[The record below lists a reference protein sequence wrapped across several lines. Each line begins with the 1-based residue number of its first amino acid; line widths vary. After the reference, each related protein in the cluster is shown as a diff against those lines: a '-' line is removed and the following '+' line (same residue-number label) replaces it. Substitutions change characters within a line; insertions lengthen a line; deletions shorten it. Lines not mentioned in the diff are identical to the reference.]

1 MSTALERLLRYAK
14 IDTQSD
20 PHSTTSPTTEKQKD
34 LGRLLVTEL
43 QALGLTD
50 AELDAHGY
58 VYATLADTTDRD
70 VPVICWCAHM
80 DTSPEAPGAGVQP
93 IVHRDY
99 DGGVIRLPHEGI
111 VLDSAEHPDLRD
123 QVGSAIVTADGRTL
137 LGADNKAGIAEIMAA
152 VEWLVAHPEVA
163 HGSIKILFT
172 PDEEVGR
179 GTAHVDLS
187 RLGADFAYTVDGER
201 RGTLEDET
209 FSADGAVLTFTGVN
223 THPGFAK
230 DKMANALKGAGAV
243 LARLEH
249 DWSPE
254 GTDGTDG
261 FVHPYEVKG
270 SVESAQIHFILR
282 SFRTADL
289 DGYAERLRSL
299 ATEVCAERPGLNF
312 SLEVCEQ
319 YRSMKEVLDRHP
331 EVAEHAETAMRR
343 AGLDPQRGRIRGGTD
358 GSQLSFMG
366 LPTVNIFAGE
376 HAFHSRYEWVSEAD
390 MEYAVQTLIELA
402 QVWAESSNKQLGTGS

>member
-1 MSTALERLLRYAK
+1 MSSALERLLRYVR

-20 PHSTTSPTTEKQKD
+20 PHSTASPTTEKQKD

-43 QALGLTD
+43 HDLGLRD
-50 AELDAHGY
+50 AELDAYGY
-58 VYATLADTTDRD
+58 VYATLPATTDQD

-80 DTSPEAPGAGVQP
+80 DTSPEAPGADVQP
-93 IVHRDY
+93 IVHRNY
-99 DGGVIRLPHEGI
+99 DGGLIHLPFEGI
-111 VLDSAEHPDLRD
+111 VLDPAEHPDLRD

-163 HGSIKILFT
+163 HGTIKILFT

-179 GTAHVDLS
+179 GTAHVDLQ
-187 RLGADFAYTVDGER
+187 RLGAEFAYTVDGER

-209 FSADGAVLTFTGVN
+209 FSADGATLTFTGAN

-230 DKMANALKGAGAV
+230 GKMVNALKGAGAL
-243 LARLEH
+243 LARIEH
-249 DWSPE
+249 EWSPE

-261 FVHPYEVKG
+261 FVHPYEVRG
-270 SVESAQIHFILR
+270 GVESAQIEFILR

-289 DGYAERLRSL
+289 AGYADRLRAL
-299 ATEVCAERPGLNF
+299 ASEVCTQRPGLSF
-312 SLEVCEQ
+312 SLKVREQ
-319 YRSMKEVLDRHP
+319 YRNMKEVLVRHP
-331 EVAEHAETAMRR
+331 EVANYAEEAMRR
-343 AGLDPQRGRIRGGTD
+343 AGLTPERGRIRGGTD

-402 QVWAESSNKQLGTGS
+402 QAWANASN

>member
-1 MSTALERLLRYAK
+1 MSSALERLLRYVQ

-20 PHSTTSPTTEKQKD
+20 PHSAASPTTEKQKD
-34 LGRLLVTEL
+34 LGRLLVAEL
-43 QALGLTD
+43 HALGLND
-50 AELDAHGY
+50 AELDSYGY
-58 VYATLADTTDRD
+58 VYATLPATTDRE
-70 VPVICWCAHM
+70 VPVICWCSHM
-80 DTSPEAPGAGVQP
+80 DTSPEAPGADVQP
-93 IVHRDY
+93 IVHRNY
-99 DGGVIRLPHEGI
+99 DGGLIHLPYEGI
-111 VLDSAEHPDLRD
+111 VLDPAEHPDLKD

-163 HGSIKILFT
+163 HGTIKILFT

-179 GTAHVDLS
+179 GTAHVDLT

-209 FSADGAVLTFTGVN
+209 FSADGALLTLTGVN

-230 DKMANALKGAGAV
+230 GKMANALKGAGAV

-289 DGYAERLRSL
+289 DVYAERLRSL
-299 ATEVCAERPGLNF
+299 TAEVCSERPGLNF
-312 SLEVCEQ
+312 TLEVREQ

-331 EVAEHAETAMRR
+331 KVVEHAETAMRR
-343 AGLDPQRGRIRGGTD
+343 AGLNPERGRIRGGTD

-376 HAFHSRYEWVSEAD
+376 HAFHNRFEWVSEAD
-390 MEYAVQTLIELA
+390 MGYAVQTLIELA
-402 QVWAESSNKQLGTGS
+402 QVWAEASN

>member
-1 MSTALERLLRYAK
+1 MSSALERLLRYVQ

-20 PHSTTSPTTEKQKD
+20 PHSAASPTTEKQKD
-34 LGRLLVTEL
+34 LGRLLVAEL
-43 QALGLTD
+43 QALGLND
-50 AELDAHGY
+50 AELDSYGY
-58 VYATLADTTDRD
+58 VYATLPATTDRE
-70 VPVICWCAHM
+70 VPVICWCSHM
-80 DTSPEAPGAGVQP
+80 DTSPEAPGADVQP
-93 IVHRDY
+93 IVHRNY
-99 DGGVIRLPHEGI
+99 DGGLIHLPYEGI
-111 VLDSAEHPDLRD
+111 VLDPAEHPDLKD

-163 HGSIKILFT
+163 HGTIKILFT

-179 GTAHVDLS
+179 GTANVDLT

-209 FSADGAVLTFTGVN
+209 FSADGALLTLTGVN

-230 DKMANALKGAGAV
+230 GKMANALKGAGAV

-282 SFRTADL
+282 SFRSADL
-289 DGYAERLRSL
+289 DVYAERLRSL
-299 ATEVCAERPGLNF
+299 TAEVCSERPGLNF
-312 SLEVCEQ
+312 TLEVREQ

-331 EVAEHAETAMRR
+331 KVVEHAETAMRR
-343 AGLDPQRGRIRGGTD
+343 AGLNPERGRIRGGTD

-366 LPTVNIFAGE
+366 LPTINIFAGE

-402 QVWAESSNKQLGTGS
+402 QVWAEASN

>member
-1 MSTALERLLRYAK
+1 MSSALERLLRYVQ

-20 PHSTTSPTTEKQKD
+20 PHSAASPTTEKQKD
-34 LGRLLVTEL
+34 LGRLLVAEL
-43 QALGLTD
+43 HALGLND
-50 AELDAHGY
+50 AELDAYGY
-58 VYATLADTTDRD
+58 VYATLPATTDRE
-70 VPVICWCAHM
+70 VPVICWCSHM
-80 DTSPEAPGAGVQP
+80 DTSPEAPGADVQP
-93 IVHRDY
+93 IVHRNY
-99 DGGVIRLPHEGI
+99 DGGLIHLPYEGI
-111 VLDSAEHPDLRD
+111 VLDPAEHPDLKD

-163 HGSIKILFT
+163 HGTIKILFT

-179 GTAHVDLS
+179 GTAHVDLT

-209 FSADGAVLTFTGVN
+209 FSADGALLTLTGVN

-282 SFRTADL
+282 SFRSADL
-289 DGYAERLRSL
+289 DVYAERLRSL
-299 ATEVCAERPGLNF
+299 TAEVCSERPGLNF
-312 SLEVCEQ
+312 TLEVREQ

-331 EVAEHAETAMRR
+331 KVVEHAETAMRR
-343 AGLDPQRGRIRGGTD
+343 AGLNPERGRIRGGTD

-366 LPTVNIFAGE
+366 LPTINIFAGE

-390 MEYAVQTLIELA
+390 LEYAVQTLIELA
-402 QVWAESSNKQLGTGS
+402 QVWAE

>member
-1 MSTALERLLRYAK
+1 LK
-14 IDTQSD
+14 
-20 PHSTTSPTTEKQKD
+20 
-34 LGRLLVTEL
+34 
-43 QALGLTD
+43 
-50 AELDAHGY
+50 
-58 VYATLADTTDRD
+58 
-70 VPVICWCAHM
+70 
-80 DTSPEAPGAGVQP
+80 
-93 IVHRDY
+93 
-99 DGGVIRLPHEGI
+99 
-111 VLDSAEHPDLRD
+111 D

-163 HGSIKILFT
+163 HGTIKILFT

-179 GTAHVDLS
+179 GTANVDLT

-209 FSADGAVLTFTGVN
+209 FSADGALLTLTGVN

-230 DKMANALKGAGAV
+230 GKMANALKGAGAV

-270 SVESAQIHFILR
+270 SVESAQIQFILR

-289 DGYAERLRSL
+289 DVYAERLRSL
-299 ATEVCAERPGLNF
+299 TAEVCSERPGLNF
-312 SLEVCEQ
+312 TLEVREQ

-331 EVAEHAETAMRR
+331 KVVEHAETAMRR
-343 AGLDPQRGRIRGGTD
+343 AGLNPERGRIRGGTD

-366 LPTVNIFAGE
+366 LPTINIFAGE

-390 MEYAVQTLIELA
+390 LEYAVQTLIELA
-402 QVWAESSNKQLGTGS
+402 QVWAEASN

>member
-1 MSTALERLLRYAK
+1 MSSALERLLRYVQ

-20 PHSTTSPTTEKQKD
+20 PHSAASPTTEKQKD
-34 LGRLLVTEL
+34 LGRLLVAEL
-43 QALGLTD
+43 HALGLND
-50 AELDAHGY
+50 AELDSYGY
-58 VYATLADTTDRD
+58 VYATLPATTDRE
-70 VPVICWCAHM
+70 VPVICWCSHM
-80 DTSPEAPGAGVQP
+80 DTSPEAPGADVQP
-93 IVHRDY
+93 IVHRNY
-99 DGGVIRLPHEGI
+99 DGGLIHLPYEGI
-111 VLDSAEHPDLRD
+111 VLDPAEHPDLKD

-163 HGSIKILFT
+163 HGTIKILFT

-179 GTAHVDLS
+179 GTAHVDLT

-209 FSADGAVLTFTGVN
+209 FSADGALLTLTGVN

-230 DKMANALKGAGAV
+230 GKMANALKGAGAV

-282 SFRTADL
+282 SFRSADL
-289 DGYAERLRSL
+289 DVYAERLRSL
-299 ATEVCAERPGLNF
+299 TAEVCSERPGLNF
-312 SLEVCEQ
+312 TLEVREQ

-331 EVAEHAETAMRR
+331 KVVEHAETAMRR
-343 AGLDPQRGRIRGGTD
+343 AGLNPERGRIRGGTD

-366 LPTVNIFAGE
+366 LPTINIFAGE

-402 QVWAESSNKQLGTGS
+402 QVWAE

>member
-1 MSTALERLLRYAK
+1 MSSALERLLRNVQ

-20 PHSTTSPTTEKQKD
+20 PHSAASPTTEKQKD
-34 LGRLLVTEL
+34 LGRLLVAEL
-43 QALGLTD
+43 HALGLND
-50 AELDAHGY
+50 AELDSYGY
-58 VYATLADTTDRD
+58 VYATLPATTDRE
-70 VPVICWCAHM
+70 VPVICWCSHM
-80 DTSPEAPGAGVQP
+80 DTSPEAPGADVQP
-93 IVHRDY
+93 IVHRNY
-99 DGGVIRLPHEGI
+99 DGGLIHLPYEGI
-111 VLDSAEHPDLRD
+111 VLDPAEHPDLKD

-163 HGSIKILFT
+163 HGTIKILFT

-179 GTAHVDLS
+179 GTAHVDLT

-209 FSADGAVLTFTGVN
+209 FSADGALLTLTGVN

-289 DGYAERLRSL
+289 DVYAERLRSL
-299 ATEVCAERPGLNF
+299 TAEVCSERPGLNF
-312 SLEVCEQ
+312 TLEVREQ

-331 EVAEHAETAMRR
+331 KVVEHAETAMRR
-343 AGLDPQRGRIRGGTD
+343 AGLNPERGRIRGGTD

-376 HAFHSRYEWVSEAD
+376 HAFHSRFEWVSEAD
-390 MEYAVQTLIELA
+390 MEYAVQTLI
-402 QVWAESSNKQLGTGS
+402 

>member
-1 MSTALERLLRYAK
+1 MSSALERLLRYVQ

-20 PHSTTSPTTEKQKD
+20 PHSAASPTTEKQKD
-34 LGRLLVTEL
+34 LGRLLVAEL
-43 QALGLTD
+43 QALGLND
-50 AELDAHGY
+50 AELDSYGY
-58 VYATLADTTDRD
+58 VYATLPATTDRE
-70 VPVICWCAHM
+70 VPVICWCSHM
-80 DTSPEAPGAGVQP
+80 DTSPEAPGADVQP
-93 IVHRDY
+93 IVHRNY
-99 DGGVIRLPHEGI
+99 DGGLIHLPYEGI
-111 VLDSAEHPDLRD
+111 VLDPAEHPDLKD

-163 HGSIKILFT
+163 HGTIKILFT

-179 GTAHVDLS
+179 GTAHVDLT

-209 FSADGAVLTFTGVN
+209 FSADGALLTLTGVN

-230 DKMANALKGAGAV
+230 GKMANALKGAGAV

-270 SVESAQIHFILR
+270 SVESAQIQFILR

-289 DGYAERLRSL
+289 DVYAERLRSL
-299 ATEVCAERPGLNF
+299 TAEVCSERPGLNF
-312 SLEVCEQ
+312 TLEVREQ

-331 EVAEHAETAMRR
+331 KVVEHAETAMRR
-343 AGLDPQRGRIRGGTD
+343 AGLNPERGRIRGGTD

-366 LPTVNIFAGE
+366 LPTINIFAGE
-376 HAFHSRYEWVSEAD
+376 HAFHSRFEWVSEAD

-402 QVWAESSNKQLGTGS
+402 QVWAEASN

>member
-1 MSTALERLLRYAK
+1 MSSALERLLRYVQ

-20 PHSTTSPTTEKQKD
+20 PHSAASPTTEKQKD
-34 LGRLLVTEL
+34 LGRLLVAEL
-43 QALGLTD
+43 HALGLND
-50 AELDAHGY
+50 AELDAYGY
-58 VYATLADTTDRD
+58 VYATLPATTDRE
-70 VPVICWCAHM
+70 VPVICWCSHM
-80 DTSPEAPGAGVQP
+80 DTSPEAPGADVQP
-93 IVHRDY
+93 IVHRNY
-99 DGGVIRLPHEGI
+99 DGGLIHLPYEGI
-111 VLDSAEHPDLRD
+111 VLDPAEHPDLKD

-163 HGSIKILFT
+163 HGTIKILFT

-179 GTAHVDLS
+179 GTAHVDLT

-282 SFRTADL
+282 SFRSADL
-289 DGYAERLRSL
+289 DVYAERLRSL
-299 ATEVCAERPGLNF
+299 TAEVCSERPGLNF
-312 SLEVCEQ
+312 TLEVREQ

-331 EVAEHAETAMRR
+331 KVVEHAETAMRR
-343 AGLDPQRGRIRGGTD
+343 AGLNPERGRIRGGTD

-366 LPTVNIFAGE
+366 LPTINIFAGE

-402 QVWAESSNKQLGTGS
+402 QVWAEASN

>member
-1 MSTALERLLRYAK
+1 MSSALERLLRYVQ

-20 PHSTTSPTTEKQKD
+20 QHSTASPTTEKQKD
-34 LGRLLVTEL
+34 LGHMLVAEL
-43 QALGLTD
+43 IALGLND
-50 AELDAHGY
+50 AELDDHGY
-58 VYATLADTTDRD
+58 VYATLAATTDSY

-93 IVHRDY
+93 LVHRNY
-99 DGGVIRLPHEGI
+99 DGGMIRLPHEGI
-111 VLDSAEHPDLRD
+111 VLDPAEHPDLRD
-123 QVGSAIVTADGRTL
+123 QVGSDIVTADGRTL
-137 LGADNKAGIAEIMAA
+137 LGADNKAGIAEIMSA
-152 VEWLVAHPEVA
+152 VEWLVAHPKVA
-163 HGSIKILFT
+163 HGTIKILFT

-179 GTAHVDLS
+179 GTAHIDLA
-187 RLGADFAYTVDGER
+187 RLGAEFAYTVDGER

-209 FSADGAVLTFTGVN
+209 FSADGAVLTFTGAN

-230 DKMANALKGAGAV
+230 GKMVNALKGAGA
-243 LARLEH
+243 LLDRLTC

-289 DGYAERLRSL
+289 ASYADRLR
-299 ATEVCAERPGLNF
+299 AHAAGVCAERPGLNF
-312 SLEVCEQ
+312 TLEVGEQ
-319 YRSMKEVLDRHP
+319 YRNMKEVLDRHP
-331 EVAEHAETAMRR
+331 EVANHAETAMRR
-343 AGLDPQRGRIRGGTD
+343 AGLTPERGRIRGGTD

-402 QVWAESSNKQLGTGS
+402 QVWAEASN

>member
-1 MSTALERLLRYAK
+1 MSSALERLLRYVQ

-20 PHSTTSPTTEKQKD
+20 PHSAASPTTEKQKD
-34 LGRLLVTEL
+34 LGRLLVAEL
-43 QALGLTD
+43 HALGLND
-50 AELDAHGY
+50 AELDSYGY
-58 VYATLADTTDRD
+58 VYATLPATTDRE
-70 VPVICWCAHM
+70 VPVICWCSHM
-80 DTSPEAPGAGVQP
+80 DTSPEAPGADVQP
-93 IVHRDY
+93 IVHRNY
-99 DGGVIRLPHEGI
+99 DGGLIHLPYEGI
-111 VLDSAEHPDLRD
+111 VLDPAEHPDLKD

-163 HGSIKILFT
+163 HGTIKILFT

-179 GTAHVDLS
+179 GTAHVDLT

-209 FSADGAVLTFTGVN
+209 FSADGALLTLTGVN

-282 SFRTADL
+282 SFRSADL
-289 DGYAERLRSL
+289 DVYAERLRSL
-299 ATEVCAERPGLNF
+299 TAEVCSERPGLNF
-312 SLEVCEQ
+312 TLEVREQ

-331 EVAEHAETAMRR
+331 KVVEHAETAMRR
-343 AGLDPQRGRIRGGTD
+343 AGLNPERGRIRGGTD

-366 LPTVNIFAGE
+366 LPTINIFAGE

-402 QVWAESSNKQLGTGS
+402 QVWAEASN

>member
-1 MSTALERLLRYAK
+1 MSSALERLLRYVR

-20 PHSTTSPTTEKQKD
+20 PHSTASPTTEKQKD

-43 QALGLTD
+43 HDLGLRD
-50 AELDAHGY
+50 AELDGYGY
-58 VYATLADTTDRD
+58 VYATLPATTDQN

-80 DTSPEAPGAGVQP
+80 DTSPEAPGADVQP
-93 IVHRDY
+93 IVHRNY
-99 DGGVIRLPHEGI
+99 DGGLIHLPFEDI
-111 VLDSAEHPDLRD
+111 VLDPAEHPDLRD

-163 HGSIKILFT
+163 HGTIKILFT

-179 GTAHVDLS
+179 GTAHVDLQ
-187 RLGADFAYTVDGER
+187 RLGAEFAYTVDGER

-209 FSADGAVLTFTGVN
+209 FSADGATLTFTGAN

-230 DKMANALKGAGAV
+230 GKMVNALKGAGAL
-243 LARLEH
+243 LARIEH
-249 DWSPE
+249 EWSPE

-261 FVHPYEVKG
+261 FVHPYEVRG
-270 SVESAQIHFILR
+270 GVESAQIELILR

-289 DGYAERLRSL
+289 AGYADRLRAL
-299 ATEVCAERPGLNF
+299 ASEVCIQRPGLSF
-312 SLEVCEQ
+312 SLEVREQ
-319 YRSMKEVLDRHP
+319 YRNMKEVLVRHP
-331 EVAEHAETAMRR
+331 EVANYAEEAMRR
-343 AGLDPQRGRIRGGTD
+343 AGLTPERGRIRGGTD

-402 QVWAESSNKQLGTGS
+402 QAWANASN

>member
-1 MSTALERLLRYAK
+1 MSSALERLLRYVQ

-20 PHSTTSPTTEKQKD
+20 PHSAASPTTEKQKD
-34 LGRLLVTEL
+34 LGRLLVAEL
-43 QALGLTD
+43 HALGLND
-50 AELDAHGY
+50 AELDAYGY
-58 VYATLADTTDRD
+58 VYATLPATTDRE
-70 VPVICWCAHM
+70 VPVICWCSHM
-80 DTSPEAPGAGVQP
+80 DTSPEAPGADVQP
-93 IVHRDY
+93 IVHRNY
-99 DGGVIRLPHEGI
+99 DGGLIHLPYEGI
-111 VLDSAEHPDLRD
+111 VLDPAEHPDLKD

-163 HGSIKILFT
+163 HGTIKILFT

-179 GTAHVDLS
+179 GTAHVDLT

-209 FSADGAVLTFTGVN
+209 FSADGALLTLTGVN

-230 DKMANALKGAGAV
+230 GKMANALKGAGAV

-270 SVESAQIHFILR
+270 SVESAQIQFILR

-289 DGYAERLRSL
+289 DVYAERLRSL
-299 ATEVCAERPGLNF
+299 TAEVCSERPGLNF
-312 SLEVCEQ
+312 TLEVREQ

-331 EVAEHAETAMRR
+331 KVVEHAETAMRR
-343 AGLDPQRGRIRGGTD
+343 AGLNPERGRIRGGTD

-366 LPTVNIFAGE
+366 LPTINIFAGE

-402 QVWAESSNKQLGTGS
+402 QVWAEASN

>member
-1 MSTALERLLRYAK
+1 MSSALERLLRYVQ

-20 PHSTTSPTTEKQKD
+20 PHSAASPTTEKQKD
-34 LGRLLVTEL
+34 LGRLLVAEL
-43 QALGLTD
+43 HALGLND
-50 AELDAHGY
+50 AELDSYGY
-58 VYATLADTTDRD
+58 VYATLPATTDRE
-70 VPVICWCAHM
+70 VPVICWCSHM
-80 DTSPEAPGAGVQP
+80 DTSPEAPGADVQP
-93 IVHRDY
+93 IVHRNY
-99 DGGVIRLPHEGI
+99 DGGLIHLPYEGI
-111 VLDSAEHPDLRD
+111 VLDPAEHPDLKD

-163 HGSIKILFT
+163 HGTIKILFT

-179 GTAHVDLS
+179 GTAHVDLT

-209 FSADGAVLTFTGVN
+209 FSADGALLTLTGVN

-230 DKMANALKGAGAV
+230 GKMANALKGAGAV

-282 SFRTADL
+282 SFRSADL
-289 DGYAERLRSL
+289 DVYAERLRSL
-299 ATEVCAERPGLNF
+299 TAEVCSERPGLNF
-312 SLEVCEQ
+312 TLEVREQ

-331 EVAEHAETAMRR
+331 KVVEHAETAMRR
-343 AGLDPQRGRIRGGTD
+343 AGLNPERGRIRGGTD

-366 LPTVNIFAGE
+366 LPTINIFAGE

-390 MEYAVQTLIELA
+390 LEYAVQTLIELA
-402 QVWAESSNKQLGTGS
+402 QVWAE

>member
-1 MSTALERLLRYAK
+1 MSSALERLLRYVQ

-20 PHSTTSPTTEKQKD
+20 PHSAASPTTEKQKD
-34 LGRLLVTEL
+34 LGRLLVAEL
-43 QALGLTD
+43 HALGLND
-50 AELDAHGY
+50 AELDAYGY
-58 VYATLADTTDRD
+58 VYATFPATTDRE
-70 VPVICWCAHM
+70 VPVICWCSHM
-80 DTSPEAPGAGVQP
+80 DTSPEAPGADVQP
-93 IVHRDY
+93 IVHRNY
-99 DGGVIRLPHEGI
+99 DGGLIHLPYEGI
-111 VLDSAEHPDLRD
+111 VLDPAEHPDLKD

-163 HGSIKILFT
+163 HGTIKILFT

-179 GTAHVDLS
+179 GTAHVDLT

-209 FSADGAVLTFTGVN
+209 FSADGALLTLTGVN

-230 DKMANALKGAGAV
+230 GKMANALKGAGAV

-289 DGYAERLRSL
+289 DVYAERLRSL
-299 ATEVCAERPGLNF
+299 TAEVCSERPGLNF
-312 SLEVCEQ
+312 TLEVREQ

-331 EVAEHAETAMRR
+331 KVVEHAETAMRR
-343 AGLDPQRGRIRGGTD
+343 AGLNPERGRIRGGTD

-366 LPTVNIFAGE
+366 LPTINIFAGE

-402 QVWAESSNKQLGTGS
+402 QVWAEASN

>member
-1 MSTALERLLRYAK
+1 MSSALERLLRYVR

-20 PHSTTSPTTEKQKD
+20 PHSTASPTTEKQKD

-43 QALGLTD
+43 HDLGLRD
-50 AELDAHGY
+50 AELDGYGY
-58 VYATLADTTDRD
+58 VYATLPATTDQN

-80 DTSPEAPGAGVQP
+80 DTSPEAPGADVQP
-93 IVHRDY
+93 IVHRNY
-99 DGGVIRLPHEGI
+99 DGGLIHLPFEDI
-111 VLDSAEHPDLRD
+111 VLDPAEHPDLRD

-163 HGSIKILFT
+163 HGTIKILFT

-179 GTAHVDLS
+179 GTAHVDLQ
-187 RLGADFAYTVDGER
+187 RLGAEFAYTVDGER

-209 FSADGAVLTFTGVN
+209 FSADGATLTFTGAN

-230 DKMANALKGAGAV
+230 GKMVNALKGAGAL
-243 LARLEH
+243 LARIEH
-249 DWSPE
+249 EWSPE

-261 FVHPYEVKG
+261 FVHPYEVRG
-270 SVESAQIHFILR
+270 GVESAQIEFILR

-289 DGYAERLRSL
+289 AGYADRLRAL
-299 ATEVCAERPGLNF
+299 ASEVCIQRPGLSF
-312 SLEVCEQ
+312 SLEVREQ
-319 YRSMKEVLDRHP
+319 YRNMKEVLVRHP
-331 EVAEHAETAMRR
+331 EVANYAEEAMRR
-343 AGLDPQRGRIRGGTD
+343 AGLTPERGRIRGGTD

-402 QVWAESSNKQLGTGS
+402 QAWANASN

>member
-1 MSTALERLLRYAK
+1 MSSALERLLRYVQ

-20 PHSTTSPTTEKQKD
+20 PHSAASPTTEKQKD
-34 LGRLLVTEL
+34 LGRLLVAEL
-43 QALGLTD
+43 HALGLND
-50 AELDAHGY
+50 AELDSYGY
-58 VYATLADTTDRD
+58 VYATLPATTDRE
-70 VPVICWCAHM
+70 VPVICWCSHM
-80 DTSPEAPGAGVQP
+80 DTSPEAPGADVSP
-93 IVHRDY
+93 IVHRNY
-99 DGGVIRLPHEGI
+99 DGGLIHLPYEGI
-111 VLDSAEHPDLRD
+111 VLDPAEHPDLKD

-163 HGSIKILFT
+163 HGTIKILFT

-179 GTAHVDLS
+179 GTAHVDLT
-187 RLGADFAYTVDGER
+187 RLGADFAYTLDGER

-209 FSADGAVLTFTGVN
+209 FSGDGALLTLTGVN

-289 DGYAERLRSL
+289 DVYAERLRSL
-299 ATEVCAERPGLNF
+299 TAEVCSERPGLNF
-312 SLEVCEQ
+312 TLEVREQ

-331 EVAEHAETAMRR
+331 KVVEHAETAMRR
-343 AGLDPQRGRIRGGTD
+343 AGLNPERGRIRGGTD

-376 HAFHSRYEWVSEAD
+376 HAFHSRFEWVSEAD

-402 QVWAESSNKQLGTGS
+402 QVWAEASN

>member
-1 MSTALERLLRYAK
+1 MSSALERLLRYVR

-20 PHSTTSPTTEKQKD
+20 PHSTASPTTEKQKD

-43 QALGLTD
+43 HDLGLRD
-50 AELDAHGY
+50 AELDAYGY
-58 VYATLADTTDRD
+58 VYATLPATTDQD

-80 DTSPEAPGAGVQP
+80 DTSPEAPGADVQP
-93 IVHRDY
+93 IVHRNY
-99 DGGVIRLPHEGI
+99 DGGLIHLPFEDI
-111 VLDSAEHPDLRD
+111 VLDPAEHPDLRD

-163 HGSIKILFT
+163 HGTIKILFT

-179 GTAHVDLS
+179 GTAHVDLQ
-187 RLGADFAYTVDGER
+187 RLGAEFAYTVDGER

-209 FSADGAVLTFTGVN
+209 FSADGATLTFTGAN

-230 DKMANALKGAGAV
+230 GKMVNALKGAGAL
-243 LARLEH
+243 LARIEH
-249 DWSPE
+249 EWSPE

-261 FVHPYEVKG
+261 FVHPYEVRG
-270 SVESAQIHFILR
+270 GVESAQIEFILR

-289 DGYAERLRSL
+289 AGYADRLRAL
-299 ATEVCAERPGLNF
+299 ASEVCIQRPGLSF
-312 SLEVCEQ
+312 SLEVREQ
-319 YRSMKEVLDRHP
+319 YRSMKEVLVRHP
-331 EVAEHAETAMRR
+331 EVANYAEEAMRR
-343 AGLDPQRGRIRGGTD
+343 AGLTPERGRIRGGTD

-402 QVWAESSNKQLGTGS
+402 QAWANASN

>member
-1 MSTALERLLRYAK
+1 MSSALERLLRYVQ

-20 PHSTTSPTTEKQKD
+20 PHSAASPTTEKQKD
-34 LGRLLVTEL
+34 LGRLLVAEL
-43 QALGLTD
+43 HALGLND
-50 AELDAHGY
+50 AELDSYGY
-58 VYATLADTTDRD
+58 VYATLPATTDRE
-70 VPVICWCAHM
+70 VPVICWCSHM
-80 DTSPEAPGAGVQP
+80 DTSPEAPGADVQP
-93 IVHRDY
+93 IVHRNY
-99 DGGVIRLPHEGI
+99 DGGLIHLPYEGI
-111 VLDSAEHPDLRD
+111 VLDPAEHPDLKD

-163 HGSIKILFT
+163 HGTIKILFT

-179 GTAHVDLS
+179 GTAHVDLT

-209 FSADGAVLTFTGVN
+209 FSADGALLTLTGVN

-289 DGYAERLRSL
+289 DVYAERLRSL
-299 ATEVCAERPGLNF
+299 TAEVCSERPGLNF
-312 SLEVCEQ
+312 TLEVREQ

-331 EVAEHAETAMRR
+331 KVVEHAETAMRR
-343 AGLDPQRGRIRGGTD
+343 AGLNPERGRIRGGTD

-376 HAFHSRYEWVSEAD
+376 HAFHSRFEWVSEAD

-402 QVWAESSNKQLGTGS
+402 QVWAEASN

>member
-1 MSTALERLLRYAK
+1 MSSALERLLRYVQ

-20 PHSTTSPTTEKQKD
+20 PHSAASPTTEKQKD
-34 LGRLLVTEL
+34 LGRLLVAEL
-43 QALGLTD
+43 HALGLND
-50 AELDAHGY
+50 AELDAYGY
-58 VYATLADTTDRD
+58 VYATLPATTDRE
-70 VPVICWCAHM
+70 VPVICWCSHM
-80 DTSPEAPGAGVQP
+80 DTSPEAPGADVQP
-93 IVHRDY
+93 IVHRNY
-99 DGGVIRLPHEGI
+99 DGGLIHLPYEGI
-111 VLDSAEHPDLRD
+111 VLDPAEHPDLKD

-163 HGSIKILFT
+163 HGTIKILFT

-179 GTAHVDLS
+179 GTAHVDLT

-209 FSADGAVLTFTGVN
+209 FSADGALLTLTGVN

-230 DKMANALKGAGAV
+230 GKMANALKGAGAV

-282 SFRTADL
+282 SFRSADL
-289 DGYAERLRSL
+289 DVYAERLRSL
-299 ATEVCAERPGLNF
+299 TAEVCSERPGLNF
-312 SLEVCEQ
+312 TLEVREQ

-331 EVAEHAETAMRR
+331 KVVEHAETAMRR
-343 AGLDPQRGRIRGGTD
+343 AGLNPERGRIRGGTD

-366 LPTVNIFAGE
+366 LPTINIFAGE

-390 MEYAVQTLIELA
+390 MEYAVQTQIELA
-402 QVWAESSNKQLGTGS
+402 QVWAE

>member
-1 MSTALERLLRYAK
+1 MSSALERLLRYVQ

-20 PHSTTSPTTEKQKD
+20 PHSTASPTTEKQKD
-34 LGRLLVTEL
+34 LGRLLVAEL
-43 QALGLTD
+43 HDLGLSD

-58 VYATLADTTDRD
+58 VYATLPATTDRA

-80 DTSPEAPGAGVQP
+80 DTSPEAPGAGVNP
-93 IVHRDY
+93 IVHRTY
-99 DGGVIRLPHEGI
+99 DGGLITLPHEGI
-111 VLDSAEHPDLRD
+111 VLDPAEHPDLRD
-123 QVGSAIVTADGRTL
+123 QVGSALVTADGRTL

-152 VEWLVAHPEVA
+152 VEWLVAHPNVA
-163 HGSIKILFT
+163 HGTIKILFT

-179 GTAHVDLS
+179 GTAHVDLQ
-187 RLGADFAYTVDGER
+187 RLGAEFAYTVDGER

-209 FSADGAVLTFTGVN
+209 FSADGATLTFTGAN

-230 DKMANALKGAGAV
+230 GKMANALKGAGAL
-243 LARLEH
+243 LARLPH

-254 GTDGTDG
+254 GTEGTDG

-270 SVESAQIHFILR
+270 GVESAQIEFILR

-289 DGYAERLRSL
+289 AGYAERLRAL
-299 ATEVCAERPGLNF
+299 AHDVCAERPGL
-312 SLEVCEQ
+312 SYQLDVREQ
-319 YRSMKEVLDRHP
+319 YRNMKEVLDRHP
-331 EVAEHAETAMRR
+331 EVADYAEEAMRR
-343 AGLDPQRGRIRGGTD
+343 AGLTPERGRIRGGTD

-402 QVWAESSNKQLGTGS
+402 QVWAEARR

>member
-1 MSTALERLLRYAK
+1 MSSALERLLRYVQ

-20 PHSTTSPTTEKQKD
+20 PHSAASPTTEKQKD
-34 LGRLLVTEL
+34 LGRLLVAEL
-43 QALGLTD
+43 HALGLND
-50 AELDAHGY
+50 AELDSYGY
-58 VYATLADTTDRD
+58 VYATLPATTDRE
-70 VPVICWCAHM
+70 VPVICWCSHM
-80 DTSPEAPGAGVQP
+80 DTSPEAPGADVQP
-93 IVHRDY
+93 IVHRNY
-99 DGGVIRLPHEGI
+99 DGGLIHLPYEGI
-111 VLDSAEHPDLRD
+111 VLDPAEHPDLKD

-163 HGSIKILFT
+163 HGTIKILFT

-179 GTAHVDLS
+179 GTAHVDLT

-209 FSADGAVLTFTGVN
+209 FSADGALLTLTGVN

-230 DKMANALKGAGAV
+230 GKMANALKGAGAV

-289 DGYAERLRSL
+289 DVYAERLRSL
-299 ATEVCAERPGLNF
+299 TAEVCSERPGLNF
-312 SLEVCEQ
+312 TLEVREQ

-331 EVAEHAETAMRR
+331 KVVEHAETAMRR
-343 AGLDPQRGRIRGGTD
+343 AGLNPERGRIRGGTD

-376 HAFHSRYEWVSEAD
+376 HAFHSRFEWVSEAD

-402 QVWAESSNKQLGTGS
+402 QVWAEASN

>member
-1 MSTALERLLRYAK
+1 MSSALERLLRYVQ

-20 PHSTTSPTTEKQKD
+20 PHSAASPTTEKQKD
-34 LGRLLVTEL
+34 LGRLLVAEL
-43 QALGLTD
+43 HALGLND
-50 AELDAHGY
+50 AELDSYGY
-58 VYATLADTTDRD
+58 VYATLPATTDRE
-70 VPVICWCAHM
+70 VPVICWCSHM
-80 DTSPEAPGAGVQP
+80 DTSPEAPGADVQP
-93 IVHRDY
+93 IVHRNY
-99 DGGVIRLPHEGI
+99 DGGLIHLPYEGI
-111 VLDSAEHPDLRD
+111 VLDPAEHPDLKD

-163 HGSIKILFT
+163 HGTIKILFT

-179 GTAHVDLS
+179 GTAHVDLT

-209 FSADGAVLTFTGVN
+209 FSADGALLTLTGVN

-249 DWSPE
+249 EWSPE

-289 DGYAERLRSL
+289 DVYAERLRSL
-299 ATEVCAERPGLNF
+299 TAEVCSERPGLNF
-312 SLEVCEQ
+312 TLEVREQ

-331 EVAEHAETAMRR
+331 KVVEHAETAMRR
-343 AGLDPQRGRIRGGTD
+343 AGLNPERGRIRGGTD

-376 HAFHSRYEWVSEAD
+376 HAFHSRFEWVSEAD

-402 QVWAESSNKQLGTGS
+402 QVWAEASN

>member
-1 MSTALERLLRYAK
+1 MISALERLLRYVQ

-20 PHSTTSPTTEKQKD
+20 PHSTASPTTEKQKD
-34 LGRLLVTEL
+34 LGHMLVSEL
-43 QALGLTD
+43 HAIGLND
-50 AELDAHGY
+50 AELDDHGY
-58 VYATLADTTDRD
+58 VYATLAATTERD

-93 IVHRDY
+93 LVHRDY

-111 VLDSAEHPDLRD
+111 VLDPAEHPDLRD
-123 QVGSAIVTADGRTL
+123 QVDSAIVTADGRTL

-163 HGSIKILFT
+163 HGTIKILFT

-179 GTAHVDLS
+179 GTAHIDLA
-187 RLGADFAYTVDGER
+187 RLGAEFAFTVDGER

-209 FSADGAVLTFTGVN
+209 FSADGAVLTFTGAN

-230 DKMANALKGAGAV
+230 GKMVNALKGAGAL
-243 LARLEH
+243 LARIEH
-249 DWSPE
+249 EWSPE

-270 SVESAQIHFILR
+270 GVESAQIHFILR

-289 DGYAERLRSL
+289 ASYADRLR
-299 ATEVCAERPGLNF
+299 AHAAGVCAERPGLNF
-312 SLEVCEQ
+312 TLEVGEQ
-319 YRSMKEVLDRHP
+319 YRNMKEVLDRHP
-331 EVAEHAETAMRR
+331 EVANHAETAMRR
-343 AGLDPQRGRIRGGTD
+343 AGLTPERGRIRGGTD

-402 QVWAESSNKQLGTGS
+402 QVWAEASN

>member
-1 MSTALERLLRYAK
+1 MSSALERLLRYVQ

-20 PHSTTSPTTEKQKD
+20 PHSAASPTTEKQKD
-34 LGRLLVTEL
+34 LGRLLVAEL
-43 QALGLTD
+43 HALGLND
-50 AELDAHGY
+50 AELDSYGY
-58 VYATLADTTDRD
+58 VYATLPATTDRE
-70 VPVICWCAHM
+70 VPVICWCSHM
-80 DTSPEAPGAGVQP
+80 DTSPEAPGADVQP
-93 IVHRDY
+93 IVHRNY
-99 DGGVIRLPHEGI
+99 DGGLIHLPYEGI
-111 VLDSAEHPDLRD
+111 VLDPAEHPDLKD

-163 HGSIKILFT
+163 HGTIKILFT

-179 GTAHVDLS
+179 GTAHVDLT

-209 FSADGAVLTFTGVN
+209 FSADGALLTLTGVN

-289 DGYAERLRSL
+289 DVYAERLRSL
-299 ATEVCAERPGLNF
+299 TAEVCSERPGLNF
-312 SLEVCEQ
+312 TLEVREQ

-331 EVAEHAETAMRR
+331 KVVEHAETAMRR
-343 AGLDPQRGRIRGGTD
+343 AGLNPERGRIRGGTD

-366 LPTVNIFAGE
+366 LPTINIFAGE

-402 QVWAESSNKQLGTGS
+402 QVWAEASN

>member
-1 MSTALERLLRYAK
+1 MSSALDRLLRYVQL
-14 IDTQSD
+14 DTQSD
-20 PHSTTSPTTEKQKD
+20 PRSTASPTTEKQKD
-34 LGRLLVTEL
+34 LGRLLVAEL
-43 QALGLTD
+43 HALGLRD
-50 AELDAHGY
+50 AELDDHGY
-58 VYATLADTTDRD
+58 VYATLPATTDRA
-70 VPVICWCAHM
+70 VPVVCWCAHM

-93 IVHRDY
+93 IVHRNY
-99 DGGVIRLPHEGI
+99 DGGVIQLPYEGI
-111 VLDSAEHPDLRD
+111 VLDPAEHPDLRD

-163 HGSIKILFT
+163 HGTIKILFT

-179 GTAHVDLS
+179 GTAHLDLA

-209 FSADGAVLTFTGVN
+209 FSADGAVLTFTGAN

-230 DKMANALKGAGAV
+230 GKMVNALKGAGAL
-243 LARLEH
+243 LARLPQ

-254 GTDGTDG
+254 GTEGTEG
-261 FVHPYEVKG
+261 FVHPYEVNG
-270 SVESAQIHFILR
+270 GVESAQVHFILR

-289 DGYAERLRSL
+289 ADYAERLRAL
-299 ATEVCAERPGLNF
+299 AAEVCTEQPGLKF
-312 SLEVCEQ
+312 ALEVHAQ
-319 YRSMKEVLDRHP
+319 YRNMNEVLERHP
-331 EVAEHAETAMRR
+331 EVALHAETAMRR
-343 AGLDPQRGRIRGGTD
+343 AGLTPQRGRIRGGTD

-390 MEYAVQTLIELA
+390 MEFAVQTLIELA
-402 QVWAESSNKQLGTGS
+402 QVWAESSN

>member
-1 MSTALERLLRYAK
+1 MSSALERLLRYVQ

-20 PHSTTSPTTEKQKD
+20 PHSAASPTTEKQKD
-34 LGRLLVTEL
+34 LGRLLVAEL
-43 QALGLTD
+43 HALGLND
-50 AELDAHGY
+50 AELDSYGY
-58 VYATLADTTDRD
+58 VYATLPATTDRE
-70 VPVICWCAHM
+70 VPVICWCSHM
-80 DTSPEAPGAGVQP
+80 DTSPEAPGADVQP
-93 IVHRDY
+93 IVHRNY
-99 DGGVIRLPHEGI
+99 DGGLIHLPYEGI
-111 VLDSAEHPDLRD
+111 VLDPAEHPDLKD

-163 HGSIKILFT
+163 HGTIKILFT

-179 GTAHVDLS
+179 GTAHVDLT

-209 FSADGAVLTFTGVN
+209 FSADGALLTLTGVN

-230 DKMANALKGAGAV
+230 DQMANALKGAGAV

-282 SFRTADL
+282 SFRSADL
-289 DGYAERLRSL
+289 DVYAERLRSL
-299 ATEVCAERPGLNF
+299 TAEVCSERPGLNF
-312 SLEVCEQ
+312 TLEVREQ

-331 EVAEHAETAMRR
+331 KVVEHAETAMRR
-343 AGLDPQRGRIRGGTD
+343 AGLNPERGRIRGGTD

-366 LPTVNIFAGE
+366 LPTINIFAGE

-402 QVWAESSNKQLGTGS
+402 QVWAEASN

>member
-1 MSTALERLLRYAK
+1 MSSALERLLRYVR

-20 PHSTTSPTTEKQKD
+20 PHSTASPTTEKQKD
-34 LGRLLVTEL
+34 LGRLLVAEL
-43 QALGLTD
+43 HALGLRD
-50 AELDAHGY
+50 AELDAYGY
-58 VYATLADTTDRD
+58 VYATLPATTDQD

-80 DTSPEAPGAGVQP
+80 DTSPEAPGADVQP
-93 IVHRDY
+93 IVHRNY
-99 DGGVIRLPHEGI
+99 DGGLIHLPFEGI
-111 VLDSAEHPDLRD
+111 VLDPAEHPDLRD

-152 VEWLVAHPEVA
+152 VEWLVAHPNVA
-163 HGSIKILFT
+163 HGTIKILFT

-179 GTAHVDLS
+179 GTAHVDLQ
-187 RLGADFAYTVDGER
+187 RLGAEFAYTVDGER

-209 FSADGAVLTFTGVN
+209 FSADGAILTFMGAN

-230 DKMANALKGAGAV
+230 GKMVNALKGAGAL
-243 LARLEH
+243 LARIEH
-249 DWSPE
+249 EWSPE

-270 SVESAQIHFILR
+270 GVESAQIEFILR

-289 DGYAERLRSL
+289 AGYADRLRAL
-299 ATEVCAERPGLNF
+299 ASEVCIQRPGLSF
-312 SLEVCEQ
+312 SLEVREQ

-331 EVAEHAETAMRR
+331 EVANYAEEAMRR
-343 AGLDPQRGRIRGGTD
+343 AGLTPERGRIRGGTD

-402 QVWAESSNKQLGTGS
+402 QVWAEARR

>member
-1 MSTALERLLRYAK
+1 MSSALERLLRYVQ

-20 PHSTTSPTTEKQKD
+20 PHSAASPTTEKQKD
-34 LGRLLVTEL
+34 LGRLLVAEL
-43 QALGLTD
+43 HALGLND
-50 AELDAHGY
+50 AELDAYGY
-58 VYATLADTTDRD
+58 VYATLPATTDRE
-70 VPVICWCAHM
+70 VPVICWCSHM
-80 DTSPEAPGAGVQP
+80 DTSPEAPGADVQP
-93 IVHRDY
+93 IVHRNY
-99 DGGVIRLPHEGI
+99 DGGLIHLPYEGI
-111 VLDSAEHPDLRD
+111 VLDPAEHPDLKD

-163 HGSIKILFT
+163 HGTIKILFT

-179 GTAHVDLS
+179 GTAHVDLT

-209 FSADGAVLTFTGVN
+209 FSADGALLTLTGVN

-289 DGYAERLRSL
+289 DVYAERLRSL
-299 ATEVCAERPGLNF
+299 TAEVCSERPGLNF
-312 SLEVCEQ
+312 TLEVREQ

-331 EVAEHAETAMRR
+331 KVVEHAETAMRR
-343 AGLDPQRGRIRGGTD
+343 AGLNPERGRIRGGTD

-366 LPTVNIFAGE
+366 LPTINIFAGE

-402 QVWAESSNKQLGTGS
+402 QVWAEASN

>member
-1 MSTALERLLRYAK
+1 MSSALERLLRYLR

-20 PHSTTSPTTEKQKD
+20 PHSTASPTTEKQKD

-43 QALGLTD
+43 HALGLRD
-50 AELDAHGY
+50 AELDAYGY
-58 VYATLADTTDRD
+58 VYATLPATTDQN

-80 DTSPEAPGAGVQP
+80 DTSPEAPGADVQP
-93 IVHRDY
+93 IVHRNY
-99 DGGVIRLPHEGI
+99 DGGLIHLPFEGI
-111 VLDSAEHPDLRD
+111 VLDPAEHPDLRD

-163 HGSIKILFT
+163 HGTIKILFT

-179 GTAHVDLS
+179 GTAHVDLQ
-187 RLGADFAYTVDGER
+187 RLGAEFAYTVDGER

-209 FSADGAVLTFTGVN
+209 FSADGAILTFMGAN

-230 DKMANALKGAGAV
+230 GKMVNALKGAGAL
-243 LARLEH
+243 LARIEH
-249 DWSPE
+249 EWSPE

-270 SVESAQIHFILR
+270 GVESAQIEFILR

-289 DGYAERLRSL
+289 AGYADRLRAL
-299 ATEVCAERPGLNF
+299 ASEVCIQRPGLSF
-312 SLEVCEQ
+312 SLEVREQ

-331 EVAEHAETAMRR
+331 EVANYAEEAMRR
-343 AGLDPQRGRIRGGTD
+343 AGLTPERGRIRGGTD

-402 QVWAESSNKQLGTGS
+402 QVWAEARR

>member
-1 MSTALERLLRYAK
+1 MSSALERLLRYVR

-20 PHSTTSPTTEKQKD
+20 PHSTASPTTEKQKD

-43 QALGLTD
+43 HDLGLRD
-50 AELDAHGY
+50 AELDAYGY
-58 VYATLADTTDRD
+58 VYATLPATTDQD

-80 DTSPEAPGAGVQP
+80 DTSPEAPGADVQP
-93 IVHRDY
+93 IVHRNY
-99 DGGVIRLPHEGI
+99 DGGLIHLPFEDI
-111 VLDSAEHPDLRD
+111 VLDPAEHPDLRD

-163 HGSIKILFT
+163 HGTIKILFT

-179 GTAHVDLS
+179 GTAHVDLQ
-187 RLGADFAYTVDGER
+187 RLGAEFAYTVDGER

-209 FSADGAVLTFTGVN
+209 FSGDGATLTFTGAN

-230 DKMANALKGAGAV
+230 GKMVNALKGAGAL
-243 LARLEH
+243 LARIEH
-249 DWSPE
+249 EWSPE

-261 FVHPYEVKG
+261 FVHPYEVRG
-270 SVESAQIHFILR
+270 GVESAQIEFILR

-289 DGYAERLRSL
+289 AGYADRLSAL
-299 ATEVCAERPGLNF
+299 ASEVCIQRPGLSF
-312 SLEVCEQ
+312 SLKVREQ
-319 YRSMKEVLDRHP
+319 YRSMKEVLVRHP
-331 EVAEHAETAMRR
+331 EVANYAEEAMRR
-343 AGLDPQRGRIRGGTD
+343 AGLTPERGRIRGGTD

-402 QVWAESSNKQLGTGS
+402 QAWANASN

>member
-1 MSTALERLLRYAK
+1 MSSALERLLRYVQ

-20 PHSTTSPTTEKQKD
+20 PPSTASPTTEKQKD
-34 LGRLLVTEL
+34 LGHMLVSEL
-43 QALGLTD
+43 HAIGLND
-50 AELDAHGY
+50 AELDDHGY
-58 VYATLADTTDRD
+58 VYATLAATTERD

-93 IVHRDY
+93 LVHRDY

-111 VLDSAEHPDLRD
+111 VLDPAEHPDLKD

-152 VEWLVAHPEVA
+152 VELLVAHPEVA
-163 HGSIKILFT
+163 HGTIKILFT

-179 GTAHVDLS
+179 GTAHIDLA
-187 RLGADFAYTVDGER
+187 RLGAEFAFTVDGER

-209 FSADGAVLTFTGVN
+209 FSADGAVLTFTGAN

-230 DKMANALKGAGAV
+230 GKMVNALKGAGAL
-243 LARLEH
+243 LARIEH
-249 DWSPE
+249 EWSPE

-270 SVESAQIHFILR
+270 GVESAQIHFILR

-289 DGYAERLRSL
+289 ASYADRLR
-299 ATEVCAERPGLNF
+299 AHAAGVCAERPGLNF
-312 SLEVCEQ
+312 TLEVGEQ
-319 YRSMKEVLDRHP
+319 YRNMKEVLDRHP
-331 EVAEHAETAMRR
+331 EVANHAETAMRR
-343 AGLDPQRGRIRGGTD
+343 AGLTPERGRIRGGTD

-402 QVWAESSNKQLGTGS
+402 QVWAEASN

>member
-1 MSTALERLLRYAK
+1 MIDPVCSDDVVAALADGRAVVALESTIFSHLGLPTPFNREALERC
-14 IDTQSD
+14 
-20 PHSTTSPTTEKQKD
+20 
-34 LGRLLVTEL
+34 LGAVRDGGAVPAVTAVL
-43 QALGLTD
+43 DGVVRLGLND

-58 VYATLADTTDRD
+58 VYATLAATTDRD

-93 IVHRDY
+93 IVHREY

-111 VLDSAEHPDLRD
+111 VLDPAEHPDLRD

-163 HGSIKILFT
+163 HGAIKILFT

-179 GTAHVDLS
+179 GTAHVNLT

-209 FSADGAVLTFTGVN
+209 FSADGAVLTFTGAN

-230 DKMANALKGAGAV
+230 GKMVNALKGAGALLDR
-243 LARLEH
+243 LAH

-254 GTDGTDG
+254 GTDRTDG
-261 FVHPYEVKG
+261 FVHPYEVTG

-289 DGYAERLRSL
+289 ATYAEQLRAL
-299 ATEVCAERPGLNF
+299 AADVCIEQPGLSF
-312 SLEVCEQ
+312 SLNNHHIA
-319 YRSMKEVLDRHP
+319 YP
-331 EVAEHAETAMRR
+331 
-343 AGLDPQRGRIRGGTD
+343 
-358 GSQLSFMG
+358 
-366 LPTVNIFAGE
+366 
-376 HAFHSRYEWVSEAD
+376 
-390 MEYAVQTLIELA
+390 
-402 QVWAESSNKQLGTGS
+402 

>member
-1 MSTALERLLRYAK
+1 MSSALERLLRYVQ

-20 PHSTTSPTTEKQKD
+20 PHSAASPTTEKQKD
-34 LGRLLVTEL
+34 LGRLLVAEL
-43 QALGLTD
+43 HALGLND
-50 AELDAHGY
+50 AELDAYGY
-58 VYATLADTTDRD
+58 VYATLPATTDRE
-70 VPVICWCAHM
+70 VPVICWCSHM
-80 DTSPEAPGAGVQP
+80 DTSPEAPGADVQP
-93 IVHRDY
+93 IVHRNY
-99 DGGVIRLPHEGI
+99 DGGLIHLPYEGI
-111 VLDSAEHPDLRD
+111 VLDPAEHPDLKD

-163 HGSIKILFT
+163 HGTIKILFT

-179 GTAHVDLS
+179 GTAHVDLT

-209 FSADGAVLTFTGVN
+209 FSADGALLTLTGVN

-230 DKMANALKGAGAV
+230 GKMANALKGAGAV

-289 DGYAERLRSL
+289 DVYAERLRSL
-299 ATEVCAERPGLNF
+299 TAEVCSERPGLNF
-312 SLEVCEQ
+312 TLEVREQ

-331 EVAEHAETAMRR
+331 KVVEHAETAMRR
-343 AGLDPQRGRIRGGTD
+343 AGLNPERGRIRGGTD

-366 LPTVNIFAGE
+366 LPTINIFAGE

-402 QVWAESSNKQLGTGS
+402 QVWAEASN

>member
-1 MSTALERLLRYAK
+1 MSSALERLLRYVQ

-20 PHSTTSPTTEKQKD
+20 PHSAASPTTEKQKD
-34 LGRLLVTEL
+34 LGRLLVAEL
-43 QALGLTD
+43 HALGLND
-50 AELDAHGY
+50 AELDSYGY
-58 VYATLADTTDRD
+58 VYATLPATTDRE
-70 VPVICWCAHM
+70 VPVICWCSHM
-80 DTSPEAPGAGVQP
+80 DTSPEAPGADVQP
-93 IVHRDY
+93 IVHRNY
-99 DGGVIRLPHEGI
+99 DGGLIHLPYEGI
-111 VLDSAEHPDLRD
+111 VLDPAEHPDLKD

-163 HGSIKILFT
+163 HGTIKILFT

-179 GTAHVDLS
+179 GTAHVDLT

-209 FSADGAVLTFTGVN
+209 FSADGALLTLTGVN

-230 DKMANALKGAGAV
+230 GKMANALKGAGAV

-282 SFRTADL
+282 SFRSADL
-289 DGYAERLRSL
+289 DVYAERLRSL
-299 ATEVCAERPGLNF
+299 TAEVCSERPGLNF
-312 SLEVCEQ
+312 TLEVREQ

-331 EVAEHAETAMRR
+331 KVVEHAETAMRR
-343 AGLDPQRGRIRGGTD
+343 AGLNPERGRIRGGTD

-366 LPTVNIFAGE
+366 LPTINIFAGE

-390 MEYAVQTLIELA
+390 LEYAVQTLIELA
-402 QVWAESSNKQLGTGS
+402 QVWAEASN

>member
-1 MSTALERLLRYAK
+1 MSSALERLLRYVQ

-20 PHSTTSPTTEKQKD
+20 PHSTASPTTEKQKD
-34 LGRLLVTEL
+34 LGHMLVAEL
-43 QALGLTD
+43 IALGLND
-50 AELDAHGY
+50 AELDDHGY
-58 VYATLADTTDRD
+58 VYATLAATTDSY

-93 IVHRDY
+93 LVHRNY
-99 DGGVIRLPHEGI
+99 DGGMIRLPHEGI
-111 VLDSAEHPDLRD
+111 VLDPAEHPDLKD

-152 VEWLVAHPEVA
+152 VEWLVAHPKVA
-163 HGSIKILFT
+163 HGTIKILFT

-179 GTAHVDLS
+179 GTAHIDLA
-187 RLGADFAYTVDGER
+187 RLGAEFAFTVDGER

-209 FSADGAVLTFTGVN
+209 FSADGAVLTFTGAN

-230 DKMANALKGAGAV
+230 GKMVNALKGAGAL
-243 LARLEH
+243 LARIEH
-249 DWSPE
+249 EWSPE

-289 DGYAERLRSL
+289 ASYADRLR
-299 ATEVCAERPGLNF
+299 AHAAGVCAERPGLNF
-312 SLEVCEQ
+312 TLEVGEQ
-319 YRSMKEVLDRHP
+319 YRNMKEVLDRHP
-331 EVAEHAETAMRR
+331 EVANHAETAMRR
-343 AGLDPQRGRIRGGTD
+343 AGLTPERGRIRGGTD

-402 QVWAESSNKQLGTGS
+402 QVWAEASN

>member
-1 MSTALERLLRYAK
+1 MSSALERLLRYVQ

-20 PHSTTSPTTEKQKD
+20 PHSAASPTTEKQKD
-34 LGRLLVTEL
+34 LGRLLVAEL
-43 QALGLTD
+43 HALGLND
-50 AELDAHGY
+50 AELDSYGY
-58 VYATLADTTDRD
+58 VYATLPATTDRE
-70 VPVICWCAHM
+70 VPVICWCSHM
-80 DTSPEAPGAGVQP
+80 DTSPEAPGADVQP
-93 IVHRDY
+93 IVHRNY
-99 DGGVIRLPHEGI
+99 DGGLIHLPYEGI
-111 VLDSAEHPDLRD
+111 VLDPAEHPDLKD

-163 HGSIKILFT
+163 HGTIKILFT

-179 GTAHVDLS
+179 GTAHVDLT

-209 FSADGAVLTFTGVN
+209 FSADGALLTLTGVN

-249 DWSPE
+249 EWSPE

-289 DGYAERLRSL
+289 DVYAERLRSL
-299 ATEVCAERPGLNF
+299 TAEVCSERPGLNF
-312 SLEVCEQ
+312 TLEVREQ

-331 EVAEHAETAMRR
+331 KVVEHAETAMRR
-343 AGLDPQRGRIRGGTD
+343 AGLNPERGRIRGGTD

-366 LPTVNIFAGE
+366 LPTINIFAGE

-402 QVWAESSNKQLGTGS
+402 QVWAEASN